1 MTEVIEALL
10 YVFKTLMDHSEKC
23 SKLSK
28 ENKFQSKLSFAV
40 ECRLH
45 LPTLQPR
52 TFITFVQHLISN
64 FTSMFMNQLPR
75 QKKKCGSFLKRMV
88 SHFSKKITQTIKIKV
103 HEIVAH

>member
-10 YVFKTLMDHSEKC
+10 YAFKTLMDHSEKC

-75 QKKKCGSFLKRMV
+75 QKKSVVHSLNEWSRTLVRKS
-88 SHFSKKITQTIKIKV
+88 SKLLR
-103 HEIVAH
+103 

>member
-10 YVFKTLMDHSEKC
+10 YAFKTLMDHSEKC

-75 QKKKCGSFLKRMV
+75 QKKSV
-88 SHFSKKITQTIKIKV
+88 V
-103 HEIVAH
+103 HSLNEWSRTLVRKSPKLVR